1 MKTKNSY
8 VSKTVCDV
16 CGCEGVATIK
26 TQNASWLVGVTIQHT
41 DPRVCEENLKNKSIP
56 KN

>member
-41 DPRVCEENLKNKSIP
+41 DPRICEENLKNKSIP